1 MTDLNGF
8 TRRRMLASAAG
19 AALAGAAF
27 SGAAPM
33 ALAATAAR
41 PDMILVMTDDPDFR
55 WTLRYMPHTTKLIAR
70 RGVEFANSF
79 TDFSLCSPSRASFHT
94 GLSSVHHGIFND
106 DPVSGWDQLDPLMDN
121 SLMTW
126 AKDAGYRV
134 GFFGKMQNGYQEDSR
149 VLPGVDVC
157 AVECSSTSPF
167 RYYGPKTKDQN
178 GVVTQHKK
186 DVYFTTLIS
195 QLACDFIATT
205 PAEQPLLLIVCALA
219 PHGGHGEDGAP
230 TPEEK
235 YLHTYDDVDMPEL
248 PDFNEADVSDKP
260 LGTVGALPLV
270 DVEEMVFEWRMR
282 RAALRS
288 VDDMNLAILQQ
299 LKASGRAKRAHFAF
313 TGDNGWSQGEHRQR
327 GKIFVYEET
336 NRVPLVWSGPGIP
349 TTGQV
354 RMELINNLDLP
365 ATMVDLMGLTPGR
378 TLDGA
383 SLRGMLEG
391 GAPDWRQHILL
402 RDRFTW
408 AVRTADGWLYAETT
422 TDEYG
427 EEFELYDLAGS
438 IATTPDPY
446 ENRNVAGKA
455 AFAAKQAELKALLD
469 SLRPS

>member
-1 MTDLNGF
+1 MTDLKGF
-8 TRRRMLASAAG
+8 TRRKMLASAAG
-19 AALAGAAF
+19 AALAGAAP
-27 SGAAPM
+27 A
-33 ALAATAAR
+33 ALAAKAPTR
-41 PDMILVMTDDPDFR
+41 PDMIVVMTDDPDFR
-55 WTLRYMPHTTKLIAR
+55 WTVRYMPHTAR
-70 RGVEFANSF
+70 LVAGRGVDFANSF
-79 TDFSLCSPSRASFHT
+79 TDFSLCSPSRASFYT
-94 GLSSVHHGIFND
+94 SLSSVHHGIVND
-106 DPVSGWDQLDPLMDN
+106 DPITGWDQLDPMLDN
-121 SLMTW
+121 SMLTW

-134 GFFGKMQNGYQEDSR
+134 GFFGKMQNGYKEDSR
-149 VLPGVDVC
+149 VPPGVDVC

-195 QLACDFIATT
+195 QLACDFIAST
-205 PAEQPLLLIVCALA
+205 PADQPMLLIVCALA

-230 TPEEK
+230 TPETK
-235 YLHTYDDVDMPEL
+235 YLHTYDDVDMPQL

-270 DVEEMVFEWRMR
+270 DVPEMIFEWRMR

-299 LKASGRAKRAHFAF
+299 LKASGRAKRSHFVF

-349 TTGQV
+349 KTGQV
-354 RMELINNLDLP
+354 RTELINNLDLP
-365 ATMVDLMGLTPGR
+365 ATMIDYMGLTPGR
-378 TLDGA
+378 TPDGV
-383 SLRGMLEG
+383 SLRPLLEG
-391 GAPDWRQHILL
+391 GSPEWRQHILL

-408 AVRTADGWLYAETT
+408 AVRTEDGWLYAETT

-427 EEFELYDLAGS
+427 LELELYDMAGT
-438 IATTPDPY
+438 IAATADPY
-446 ENRNVAGKA
+446 QNRNVAGKA
-455 AFAAKQAELKALLD
+455 PFAAKQSELKALLD
-469 SLRPS
+469 SLKPS